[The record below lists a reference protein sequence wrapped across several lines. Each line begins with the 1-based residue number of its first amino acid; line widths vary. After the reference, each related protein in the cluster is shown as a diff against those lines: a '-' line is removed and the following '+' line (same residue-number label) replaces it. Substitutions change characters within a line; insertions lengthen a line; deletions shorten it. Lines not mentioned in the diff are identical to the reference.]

1 MTKDNKREYVSDKF
15 VNAFEFTHSHK
26 ESAEMAEKLARIK
39 YPNVT

>member
-1 MTKDNKREYVSDKF
+1 MDNKVEIKTF
-15 VNAFEFTHSHK
+15 SHK